1 MKEYKVSWTDIRGNE
16 FFSEEYGYDEA
27 LQLYNEIC
35 VDKVDD
41 EQIEAR
47 LYDLNDAIL
56 KRFNSIENKYYIM

>member
-1 MKEYKVSWTDIRGNE
+1 MKEYKVSWCDLEGNE

>member
-35 VDKVDD
+35 ADKVDN

-47 LYDLNDAIL
+47 LYNSDILL
-56 KRFNSIENKYYIM
+56 KRFDNIENKYYKM

>member
-47 LYDLNDAIL
+47 LYGSNDVIL
-56 KRFNSIENKYYIM
+56 EQFDNTESKYYIM